1 MKIAWLGTG
10 IMGAP
15 MARHIALGG
24 YEVHVYNRT
33 YEKALKLQDV
43 AFVHESL
50 GIWIS
55 DMDVIFTM
63 LGYPK
68 DVEEVTKEV
77 FKYAKKDTI
86 IIDMT
91 TSDPRIAI
99 KLYELGQ
106 KLGLHLL
113 DAPVT
118 GSQDGAIHQTLS
130 IMVGGEHEI
139 FNQMMPIFSL
149 LGKTI
154 TYIGK
159 AGNGQLT
166 KLSNQLAIAGALSGV
181 VEAFYFAT
189 LKGLDLE
196 KVYQVLNGGSAQ
208 SQQLK
213 INGLKMIQKNYEP
226 GFYVKHFLKDLRLA
240 KESLGKSLHIA
251 NKVIHMLETL
261 VEKGYENLGTQS
273 LILYYLDSLVT
284 IE

>member
-1 MKIAWLGTG
+1 
-10 IMGAP
+10 
-15 MARHIALGG
+15 
-24 YEVHVYNRT
+24 
-33 YEKALKLQDV
+33 
-43 AFVHESL
+43 
-50 GIWIS
+50 
-55 DMDVIFTM
+55 
-63 LGYPK
+63 
-68 DVEEVTKEV
+68 
-77 FKYAKKDTI
+77 
-86 IIDMT
+86 
-91 TSDPRIAI
+91 
-99 KLYELGQ
+99 
-106 KLGLHLL
+106 
-113 DAPVT
+113 
-118 GSQDGAIHQTLS
+118 
-130 IMVGGEHEI
+130 IMVGGDHEI

-154 TYIGK
+154 TYMGK

-213 INGLKMIQKNYEP
+213 INGIKMRQKNYEP